1 VTASAPATVGAER
14 ESVLGTVLAFLA
26 LHVLCWTVFATVT
39 HGAVHHDM
47 AEAWAWGKEPAL
59 GYYKHPPVSAWI
71 AYAWFGVFP
80 RTSFF
85 FYLLAET
92 NAALGLLG
100 AWMIAARVLA
110 APERA
115 ASLAMLCLTP
125 LYNLYALKYN
135 ANTVLLSLWPWTA
148 YAAIRA
154 VETRRIVWGVAFGV
168 MAALSMLAKYYSGL
182 LLVSCLAAALLHPN
196 ARAFFRSPAPYVAV
210 LVGAALISPHVH
222 WMATNGF
229 QTLEYA
235 AATTR
240 HKFSANLLRGLSAP
254 VQAFAFHAIPV
265 AALLWALEPKQR
277 AGFARRLVGGAWDRR
292 NWWIVALAFG
302 PFVLTILA
310 LLVGNVRIS
319 AQFMIPIFF
328 MVPVA
333 LLAVSAVPLPWA
345 SIRARAGTA
354 VPADR
359 RSGLAADRDS
369 AVPHARA
376 DLPGAA
382 RRRGGGRDEGL
393 ARGFRHTARH
403 RRRRGA
409 LCARR
414 DVLQP
419 RCALRIH
426 RLRLQAGGGDNA
438 GAAEA
443 QRHAGD
449 LRDDRQ
455 GLRGAREA
463 VSVGGRAPCRL
474 RHRADAVVAR
484 RQAAN
489 VRLLPGAAE
498 ALNPHP

>member
-1 VTASAPATVGAER
+1 MIASVAATAGIER
-14 ESVLGTVLAFLA
+14 RVAFGPVLAFLG
-26 LHVLCWTVFATVT
+26 LHVLCWTIFATTT

-47 AEAWAWGKEPAL
+47 AEAWAWGKEPAW

-71 AYAWFGVFP
+71 AYAWFSVFP

-100 AWMIAARVLA
+100 AWMIAGRLLA

-154 VETRRIVWGVAFGV
+154 VESRRAAWGGAFGV

-182 LLVSCLAAALLHPN
+182 LLVSCLAAAILHPN
-196 ARAFFRSPAPYVAV
+196 ARAFFRSPAPYIAV
-210 LVGAALISPHVH
+210 IVGSALIAPHIH

-240 HKFSANLLRGLSAP
+240 HKFSANLLRGLSATI
-254 VQAFAFHAIPV
+254 QAFAFHIVAV
-265 AALLWALEPKQR
+265 AALLWAQPPQER
-277 AGFARRLVGGAWDRR
+277 AGFASRLWSGTRERR

-302 PFVLTILA
+302 PFALTILA

-328 MVPVA
+328 MVPTA
-333 LLAVSAVPLPWA
+333 LLAAAGIQVPWA
-345 SIRARAGTA
+345 GLRARVMLPAAVFPIAGLALSPLVAVALFHTREPTFQEPRVAVAEAATKAWRDAFGTRLDIVAGEERYAQGATFYSPDAPSEFTA
-354 VPADR
+354 FDFKLAAGVTPERLKRSGVLVICETTDSACAERAKPFVPAD
-359 RSGLAADRDS
+359 
-369 AVPHARA
+369 
-376 DLPGAA
+376 AA
-382 RRRGGGRDEGL
+382 RVQ
-393 ARGFRHTARH
+393 FTTAPKLWWLT
-403 RRRRGA
+403 GK
-409 LCARR
+409 
-414 DVLQP
+414 P
-419 RCALRIH
+419 RAFVFILVPPR
-426 RLRLQAGGGDNA
+426 
-438 GAAEA
+438 
-443 QRHAGD
+443 
-449 LRDDRQ
+449 
-455 GLRGAREA
+455 
-463 VSVGGRAPCRL
+463 S
-474 RHRADAVVAR
+474 
-484 RQAAN
+484 
-489 VRLLPGAAE
+489 
-498 ALNPHP
+498 

>member
-14 ESVLGTVLAFLA
+14 ESALGTVLAFLA
-26 LHVLCWTVFATVT
+26 LQVLCWTVFATVT

-240 HKFSANLLRGLSAP
+240 HKFSANLLRGLSAT

-345 SIRARAGTA
+345 SIRARVERPALLFPLIAVAVSPPIAIALFHTREPTFQEPRVAVAEAATKAWREAFGTRLDIVAGEERYAQGATFYSPDAPSEFTA
-354 VPADR
+354 FDFRLAAGITPERLKRSGMLVICETTDRACAERAKPFLPADAPR
-359 RSGLAADRDS
+359 VDFATAPKLWWLAGKPRTFVFS
-369 AVPHARA
+369 LVP
-376 DLPGAA
+376 
-382 RRRGGGRDEGL
+382 
-393 ARGFRHTARH
+393 
-403 RRRRGA
+403 
-409 LCARR
+409 
-414 DVLQP
+414 P
-419 RCALRIH
+419 RL
-426 RLRLQAGGGDNA
+426 
-438 GAAEA
+438 
-443 QRHAGD
+443 
-449 LRDDRQ
+449 
-455 GLRGAREA
+455 
-463 VSVGGRAPCRL
+463 
-474 RHRADAVVAR
+474 
-484 RQAAN
+484 
-489 VRLLPGAAE
+489 
-498 ALNPHP
+498 